1 MAVIYTIS
9 VFQDVA
15 QDEVLWDCP
24 HDHITE
30 GSQIKTKCSCR
41 RILWALLKLWCE
53 GFIIMVNLWQEGGW
67 PLQAAYKLT
76 HTEGW
81 FELWIEWK
89 KIYFG
94 CPFLQ
99 SRLSEWP
106 SEAWQSLCHHELSK
120 TQNSDKMRSGGGD
133 SSQPEHQSFIRSR
146 DTGVYHY
153 QLLCRSE
160 GSDRYTIIIIIS
172 AGSGNQEQ
180 PGATFVTFV
189 YLHKDG

>member
-30 GSQIKTKCSCR
+30 CSQIKTKCSCR
-41 RILWALLKLWCE
+41 WILWALLKLWCE
-53 GFIIMVNLWQEGGW
+53 GFIIMVNLWQEEAHCKQQPTSW
-67 PLQAAYKLT
+67 HIRKDDSN
-76 HTEGW
+76 
-81 FELWIEWK
+81 FELNERK
-89 KIYFG
+89 YFG

-133 SSQPEHQSFIRSR
+133 SSQPEHQSYIRSR
-146 DTGVYHY
+146 DTATVSLSALVSVRGFRSLYHY
-153 QLLCRSE
+153 YNHICRIRKS
-160 GSDRYTIIIIIS
+160 GTTRSDFCHICLFT
-172 AGSGNQEQ
+172 
-180 PGATFVTFV
+180 
-189 YLHKDG
+189 

>member
-30 GSQIKTKCSCR
+30 CSQIKTKCSCR

-53 GFIIMVNLWQEGGW
+53 GFIIMVNLWQEEAHCKQQPTSW
-67 PLQAAYKLT
+67 HIRKDDSN
-76 HTEGW
+76 
-81 FELWIEWK
+81 FELNERK
-89 KIYFG
+89 YFG

-146 DTGVYHY
+146 DTGLYHY